1 MSGAP
6 PQPAGR
12 YLRFLGRVAATTIAA
27 ALLGAL
33 PTRRL
38 GGEGALLAMVVGC
51 GISALGSAVGGLPF
65 ALVPAAAPEAAVTRA
80 LLAAVLRPTVV
91 LGLGLAA
98 ALSGGFATAPLLA
111 WLAVSYVL
119 LLVLDTRYAV
129 EASGDT
135 NAKGS

>member
-1 MSGAP
+1 MSAAP
-6 PQPAGR
+6 PRAAGR
-12 YLRFLGRVAATTIAA
+12 YLRFVGRVAALAAAA

-38 GGEGALLAMVVGC
+38 GGDGALLAMAVGC

-65 ALVPAAAPEAAVTRA
+65 ALARPGRAAETAPRG
-80 LLAAVLRPTVV
+80 LLASALRPLVV

-98 ALSGGFATAPLLA
+98 ALSGRLPVAPLLV
-111 WLAVSYVL
+111 WLAISYVL
-119 LLVLDTRYAV
+119 LLVPDTRYAL

-135 NAKGS
+135 KRP

>member
-1 MSGAP
+1 VSGAP
-6 PQPAGR
+6 PRAAGR
-12 YLRFLGRVAATTIAA
+12 YLRFLAQVATATIAA

-33 PTRRL
+33 PTLRL
-38 GGEGALLAMVVGC
+38 GGEGALLAMAVGC

-65 ALVPAAAPEAAVTRA
+65 ALSPPAAPQAAATRA
-80 LLAAVLRPTVV
+80 LLAAVLRPLVV

-98 ALSGGFATAPLLA
+98 ALSRRFATAPLLI

-135 NAKGS
+135 NAKGR